1 MLLMVEKGIRGGICH
16 TSHMQKLMI
25 NIWKIMIKIKN
36 RHILKIE
43 MFTWFNLCGWEML
56 WKLPVNNFEWIEDE
70 GYLLEGNAQ
79 HPEKLHELHND
90 LPFSPERIKMK
101 KLKSLLL
108 ICMIKVNTFLA

>member
-1 MLLMVEKGIRGGICH
+1 
-16 TSHMQKLMI
+16 
-25 NIWKIMIKIKN
+25 
-36 RHILKIE
+36 

-90 LPFSPERIKMK
+90 LPFSPERIKMR